1 MKKLLNKIRWILA
14 RFKRTSDSDHIAE
27 VVVYLDG
34 QVIERRETHFDE
46 NYTHRGTPYY
56 NALVFANSIVSCAV
70 GMERRRMKGR
80 A

>member
-1 MKKLLNKIRWILA
+1 MKKLNIIKWILA
-14 RFKRTSDSDHIAE
+14 RFKRKCDTDHVVE

-34 QVIERRETHFDE
+34 CVIKDE
-46 NYTHRGTPYY
+46 EHHISEDCMKGSLRY
-56 NALVFANSIVSCAV
+56 NAFNLANGVTSFAV

>member
-1 MKKLLNKIRWILA
+1 MKKLNIMKWILA
-14 RFKRTSDSDHIAE
+14 RFKRKCDTDHVVE

-34 QVIERRETHFDE
+34 RVIKDE
-46 NYTHRGTPYY
+46 EHHISEDCMKGSLSYI
-56 NALVFANSIVSCAV
+56 ALNIANGVTSFAV

>member
-1 MKKLLNKIRWILA
+1 MKKLNIIKWILA
-14 RFKRTSDSDHIAE
+14 RFKRKCDTDHVVE

-34 QVIERRETHFDE
+34 RVIKDE
-46 NYTHRGTPYY
+46 EHHISEDCMKDSLRY
-56 NALVFANSIVSCAV
+56 NAFNIASGVTSFAV

>member
-1 MKKLLNKIRWILA
+1 MKKLKIIKWILA
-14 RFKRTSDSDHIAE
+14 RFKRKCDTDHVVE

-34 QVIERRETHFDE
+34 RVIKDE
-46 NYTHRGTPYY
+46 EHHISEDCMKGSLRY
-56 NALVFANSIVSCAV
+56 NAFNIASGVTSFAV

>member
-1 MKKLLNKIRWILA
+1 MKKLNIIKWILA
-14 RFKRTSDSDHIAE
+14 RFKRRCDTDHVVE

-34 QVIERRETHFDE
+34 RVIKDE
-46 NYTHRGTPYY
+46 EHHISEECMKGSLLY
-56 NALVFANSIVSCAV
+56 NALNLANGVTSFAV

>member
-1 MKKLLNKIRWILA
+1 MKKMNIIKWILA
-14 RFKRTSDSDHIAE
+14 RFKRTQDSEHIVE

-34 QVIERRETHFDE
+34 RVIKDE
-46 NYTHRGTPYY
+46 EHHISDDCMKGSLRYI
-56 NALVFANSIVSCAV
+56 ALNIANRVTSFAV

>member
-1 MKKLLNKIRWILA
+1 MRKLLNKIRWILA
-14 RFKRTSDSDHIAE
+14 RFKRTSDFDHIAE

-34 QVIERRETHFDE
+34 RVIKDE
-46 NYTHRGTPYY
+46 EHHISEDCMKGSLRY
-56 NALVFANSIVSCAV
+56 NAFNIASGVTSFAV

>member
-1 MKKLLNKIRWILA
+1 MKKLNIIKWILA
-14 RFKRTSDSDHIAE
+14 RFKRKCDTDHVVE

-34 QVIERRETHFDE
+34 RVIKDE
-46 NYTHRGTPYY
+46 EHHISKDCMKGSLRY
-56 NALVFANSIVSCAV
+56 NAFNIASGVTSFAV

>member
-1 MKKLLNKIRWILA
+1 MKNLNIIKWILA
-14 RFKRTSDSDHIAE
+14 RFKRKCDTDHVVE

-34 QVIERRETHFDE
+34 RVIKDE
-46 NYTHRGTPYY
+46 EHHISEDCMKGSLRYI
-56 NALVFANSIVSCAV
+56 ALNIANGVTSFAV

>member
-1 MKKLLNKIRWILA
+1 MKKLNIIKWILA
-14 RFKRTSDSDHIAE
+14 RFKRRCDTDHVVE

-34 QVIERRETHFDE
+34 QVIKDE
-46 NYTHRGTPYY
+46 EHHISEECMKGSLLY
-56 NALVFANSIVSCAV
+56 NALNLANGVTSFAV

>member
-1 MKKLLNKIRWILA
+1 MKKMNIIKWILA
-14 RFKRTSDSDHIAE
+14 RFKRTSDSDHIVE

-34 QVIERRETHFDE
+34 RVIKNEKHHISEDCMKGSLR
-46 NYTHRGTPYY
+46 Y
-56 NALVFANSIVSCAV
+56 NAFNLANGVTSFAV

>member
-1 MKKLLNKIRWILA
+1 MKNLNIIKLILSL
-14 RFKRTSDSDHIAE
+14 FKRKCETDHVVE

-34 QVIERRETHFDE
+34 RVIKDE
-46 NYTHRGTPYY
+46 EHHISEDCMKGSLLY
-56 NALVFANSIVSCAV
+56 NALNLANGVTSFAV

>member
-1 MKKLLNKIRWILA
+1 MKELIRRILA
-14 RFKRTSDSDHIAE
+14 RFERNCDNDHIVE

-34 QVIERRETHFDE
+34 HTIKREKHHISEDDMKGPLRYSALNLANGVISF
-46 NYTHRGTPYY
+46 
-56 NALVFANSIVSCAV
+56 AV

>member
-1 MKKLLNKIRWILA
+1 MKKLNIIKWILV
-14 RFKRTSDSDHIAE
+14 RFKRKCDTDHVVE

-34 QVIERRETHFDE
+34 RVIKDE
-46 NYTHRGTPYY
+46 EHHISEDCMKGSLRY
-56 NALVFANSIVSCAV
+56 NAFNIASGVTSFAV

>member
-1 MKKLLNKIRWILA
+1 MKKLNIIKWILA
-14 RFKRTSDSDHIAE
+14 RFKRKCDTDHVVE

-34 QVIERRETHFDE
+34 RVIKDE
-46 NYTHRGTPYY
+46 EHHISEDCMKGSLRY
-56 NALVFANSIVSCAV
+56 NAFNIASGVTSFAV

>member
-1 MKKLLNKIRWILA
+1 MKKLNIIKWIRA
-14 RFKRTSDSDHIAE
+14 RFKRRCDTDHVVE

-34 QVIERRETHFDE
+34 RVIKDE
-46 NYTHRGTPYY
+46 EHHISEECMKGSLLY
-56 NALVFANSIVSCAV
+56 NAFNLANGVTSFAV